1 MSDILTK
8 IKSTADILGGSVFFA
23 NADGF
28 DPEYPENGDLL
39 ANGMYIRLEG
49 SDGSVAYISAY
60 EIDKSL
66 EIIDQM
72 TKGKAN
78 QADVDAIIETLNDK
92 VSKTDI
98 ELFQSELDSKAS
110 QESLNNLSAIVSNK
124 ASVDDV
130 IELEETVSSKAD
142 RSVVDT
148 LSEQMLDKV
157 DKDVVNSLS
166 ESVLEKADKTTV
178 DSLKKDVKNLQEI
191 LETLSDVSSIEAIRS
206 QITYLNNE
214 INKKLTA
221 DALSPITSKLNEL
234 SGIDAS
240 YNTRLETVE
249 TNLNKKASNTYVQ
262 GQVAEIHSVLTN
274 MATTVDTKASKTEVA
289 TKAAKDD
296 VDKLTKKVTDLN
308 STVTTR
314 LGSLDN
320 NYQELVDNLGNKA
333 DRTVVDSS
341 LNEINSKLIGKA
353 EKTDVNKSISDLNT
367 RLYNVESKK
376 DNNYTELSSSL
387 YDLECNVNN
396 ALAEVNA
403 SLSNQ
408 SKQISTQASTIRSL
422 QNTDI
427 AHEEKLRNE
436 WVRVMTPEAYKK
448 LAPVGDTFSDGTPN
462 PYAKQANTIYM
473 LVRYNKPI
481 AVYIGE
487 VLIAQA
493 EQKGSVGFAY
503 TFPIIFQ

>member
-23 NADGF
+23 NAEGF
-28 DPEYPENGDLL
+28 DPEYPDNGDLL

-66 EIIDQM
+66 EIIDNM

-78 QADVDAIIETLNDK
+78 QADVDAIIEMLNDK

-98 ELFQSELDSKAS
+98 ELFQSELDAKAS
-110 QESLNNLSAIVSNK
+110 QESLNTLSAIVATK

-130 IELEETVSSKAD
+130 TNLNATVALKAD
-142 RSVVDT
+142 RNSVDT
-148 LSEQMLDKV
+148 LYEQVLDKA
-157 DKDVVNSLS
+157 DKDVVISLS
-166 ESVLEKADKTTV
+166 ESVLEKADKTAV
-178 DSLKKDVKNLQEI
+178 DSLKKDVKNLQET
-191 LETLSDVSSIEAIRS
+191 LETLSDASSIEAIRS

-221 DALSPITSKLNEL
+221 DALTPITSKLNEL
-234 SGIDAS
+234 TNVDSS
-240 YNTRLETVE
+240 YNTRLESVE
-249 TNLNKKASNTYVQ
+249 AGLTKKASNTYVQ
-262 GQVAEIHSVLTN
+262 GQVAEIHEVLTD
-274 MATTVDTKASKTEVA
+274 MANVIDTKAAKTEVA

-308 STVTTR
+308 ATVATK

-333 DRTVVDSS
+333 EKTTVDSA

-353 EKTDVNKSISDLNT
+353 EKIDVNKSISDLNT
-367 RLYNVESKK
+367 RLYNVESTK

-403 SLSNQ
+403 TLSNQ
-408 SKQISTQASTIRSL
+408 SKQINSASTSIRSL
-422 QNTDI
+422 QDNDI
-427 AHEEKLRNE
+427 VHEEKLRNE
-436 WVRVMTPEAYKK
+436 WVRVMTPEAYKR
-448 LAPVGDTFSDGTPN
+448 LAPIGDTFSDGTPN
-462 PYAKQANTIYM
+462 PYAKQANTVYM
-473 LVRYNKPI
+473 LIRYNKPI
-481 AVYIGE
+481 AVYIGD

-493 EQKGSVGFAY
+493 EQKGSIGFAY

>member
-98 ELFQSELDSKAS
+98 ELFQSELYSKAS
-110 QESLNNLSAIVSNK
+110 QESLNDLSAIVSNK
-124 ASVDDV
+124 VSVDDV

-142 RSVVDT
+142 RSVVDS
-148 LSEQMLDKV
+148 LSEQVLNKV
-157 DKDVVNSLS
+157 DKDVVDSLS

-191 LETLSDVSSIEAIRS
+191 LETLSDSNSIEAIRS

-214 INKKLTA
+214 INKKISA

-234 SGIDAS
+234 SDIDAS

-249 TNLNKKASNTYVQ
+249 TNLNKKASNIYVQ
-262 GQVAEIHSVLTN
+262 GQVAEIHGVLTN
-274 MATTVDTKASKTEVA
+274 MATAIDTKASKSEVA
-289 TKAAKDD
+289 AKAAKDD

-308 STVTTR
+308 STVATR

-333 DRTVVDSS
+333 DRTAVDSS

-403 SLSNQ
+403 TLSNQ
-408 SKQISTQASTIRSL
+408 SKQITSVTSNIRSL

-427 AHEEKLRNE
+427 EHEEKLRNE
-436 WVRVMTPEAYKK
+436 WVRVMTPEAYKR
-448 LAPVGDTFSDGTPN
+448 LAPIGDTFSDGSPN

-481 AVYIGE
+481 AVYIGDI
-487 VLIAQA
+487 LIAQA
-493 EQKGSVGFAY
+493 EQKGSIGFAY

>member
-66 EIIDQM
+66 EIIDRM

-78 QADVDAIIETLNDK
+78 QADVDVIIETLNDK

-98 ELFQSELDSKAS
+98 ELFQSELDAKAS
-110 QESLNNLSAIVSNK
+110 QESLNDLSAIVSNK

-142 RSVVDT
+142 RSVVDS
-148 LSEQMLDKV
+148 LSEQVLNKA
-157 DKDVVNSLS
+157 DKDVVDSLS

-178 DSLKKDVKNLQEI
+178 DSLKQDVKNLQEI
-191 LETLSDVSSIEAIRS
+191 LETLSDASSIEAIRS

-214 INKKLTA
+214 INKKLTV
-221 DALSPITSKLNEL
+221 DDIVPITSKLNEL
-234 SGIDAS
+234 SAIDSS

-249 TNLNKKASNTYVQ
+249 TNLNKKASNIYVQ
-262 GQVAEIHSVLTN
+262 RQVADIHGVLTN
-274 MATTVDTKASKTEVA
+274 MATTVDAKASKTEVA
-289 TKAAKDD
+289 AKAAKDD

-308 STVTTR
+308 STVATR

-333 DRTVVDSS
+333 DRTSVDSS

-353 EKTDVNKSISDLNT
+353 EKADVNKSISDLNT

-376 DNNYTELSSSL
+376 DNNYAELSESIS
-387 YDLECNVNN
+387 DLECNVNN
-396 ALAEVNA
+396 TLTEFRSTIN
-403 SLSNQ
+403 SQ
-408 SKQISTQASTIRSL
+408 SKQIIAQTTQITNL
-422 QNTDI
+422 QKTDV
-427 AHEEKLRNE
+427 EMQEKLKNE
-436 WVRVMTPEAYKK
+436 WVRVMTPEEYNRLAAVDDKNPFAKK
-448 LAPVGDTFSDGTPN
+448 
-462 PYAKQANTIYM
+462 ANVIYM
-473 LVRYNKPI
+473 LVRYNKPV
-481 AVYIGE
+481 AVYIGDI
-487 VLIAQA
+487 LIAQA
-493 EQKGSVGFAY
+493 EQKGPQGFAY
-503 TFPIIFQ
+503 NFPIIF